1 MILFLVGAA
10 AASAVVT
17 PPLPLSPPPPSTNE
31 ARFAAC
37 VALVDAD
44 AQKAVDEAT
53 SWQVV
58 GGGTLARQC
67 LGLAFAAQSRW
78 VPAMTAFEQAASEA
92 ERNRDGRAARL
103 WVQAGN
109 AALAGTQASKA
120 RGYFD
125 AAIISGQLAGAE
137 KGEAHLDRA
146 RALVALRQVQQ
157 ARVDLDEAIKL
168 VPEDPLAWLLSATL
182 ARRSGDL
189 ERAGTDIGEAVKRAP
204 DDPQVALEAG
214 NIALMQ
220 GSETAARMAWAGA
233 VKLAPQSVAG
243 KAAAEALKQLD
254 GAVQAP

>member
-1 MILFLVGAA
+1 MSLIFLAVAA
-10 AASAVVT
+10 AVANPVPSPSA
-17 PPLPLSPPPPSTNE
+17 NE

-37 VALVDAD
+37 VALVESD

-58 GGGTLARQC
+58 GGGLLARQC

-78 VPAMTAFEQAASEA
+78 VPAMTAFEQAAGEA
-92 ERNRDGRAARL
+92 DRMRDGRAARL

-109 AALAGTQASKA
+109 AALAATQAAKA

-125 AAIISGQLAGAE
+125 VALVSGQLAGAE

-146 RALVALRQVQQ
+146 RALVALRQVTQ
-157 ARVDLDEAIKL
+157 ARADLDEAIKL

-189 ERAGTDIGEAVKRAP
+189 ARASTDIDEAVKRAP

-220 GSETAARMAWAGA
+220 GSEAAARIAWAGA
-233 VKLAPQSVAG
+233 VKLAPQSLSG
-243 KAAAEALKQLD
+243 KAAAAALEQLD
-254 GAVQAP
+254 GAARVP